1 LAFDPSALRLLE
13 ACSSAHSPR
22 RSFVR
27 RIQPPTRRHRERSA
41 AAHRIDTH
49 APITI
54 VLASMQREEQS
65 PISRTGTM

>member
-1 LAFDPSALRLLE
+1 
-13 ACSSAHSPR
+13 
-22 RSFVR
+22 VR